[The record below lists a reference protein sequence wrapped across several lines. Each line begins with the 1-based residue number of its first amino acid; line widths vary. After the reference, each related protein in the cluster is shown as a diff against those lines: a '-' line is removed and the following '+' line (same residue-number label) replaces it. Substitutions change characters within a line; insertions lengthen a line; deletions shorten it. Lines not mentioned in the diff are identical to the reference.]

1 MHNYI
6 TKKIRE
12 LLIGN
17 LRFVIQNLM
26 NRLLWYTNIK
36 DSCLFVAETV
46 ETLDLSILGKIEGLA
61 QFFHVWILLK
71 TKNEKALRLLV
82 KNCTLEDTDKSP
94 RYRVLVFVLKTKRI
108 NNSFKFIWYFRV
120 TNQKQMLLQIFIIFW

>member
-17 LRFVIQNLM
+17 LRFLIQNLL
-26 NRLLWYTNIK
+26 NRLFWYTDIK

-46 ETLDLSILGKIEGLA
+46 ENLDLSILGKTEGLA
-61 QFFHVWILLK
+61 TVFPCLDTFENQERKSLK
-71 TKNEKALRLLV
+71 VACRELYFR
-82 KNCTLEDTDKSP
+82 
-94 RYRVLVFVLKTKRI
+94 RYRQE
-108 NNSFKFIWYFRV
+108 S
-120 TNQKQMLLQIFIIFW
+120 